1 MNGEETA
8 EGGPA
13 TEERGERIAKWLA
26 RAGVAS
32 RRDAE
37 RLIAE
42 GAVSLN
48 GRAVESPATFV
59 GPEDRVT
66 VGGKPVGAP
75 ERTRLFRYHKPP
87 GLVTTHKDPEGR
99 RTVFEELPAALPRLV
114 SVGRL
119 DLNSE
124 GLLLLTNDGALSR
137 KLELPGNA
145 WIRRYRARVHGR
157 VDERALAALAHGVT
171 VEGVAYGPIEAG
183 LDSRQGTNAWLTVSL
198 AEGKNRE
205 VRRVLQH
212 LGLTV
217 TRLIRTAYGPFT
229 LGPLPRGAVE
239 EINAK
244 VLREQLGLDA
254 PPRLQRGVE
263 RAAQARAA
271 AETAAARALAQGGE
285 GSPKPEAVQRSRPA
299 KPPRARNATEPL
311 RRAWGA
317 VAQGPDADQPEG
329 PGGARR
335 RGPRKP
341 G

>member
-1 MNGEETA
+1 MGDD
-8 EGGPA
+8 
-13 TEERGERIAKWLA
+13 TEEDAGGRGERIAKWLA
-26 RAGVAS
+26 RAGIAS

-37 RLIAE
+37 KLIAE

-48 GRAVESPATFV
+48 GKVVEGPATFV
-59 GPEDRVT
+59 GPDDKVL

-99 RTVFEELPAALPRLV
+99 RTVFDELPAGLPRLV

-137 KLELPGNA
+137 KLELPDNA
-145 WIRRYRARVHGR
+145 WVRRYRARVHGR

-183 LDSRQGTNAWLTVSL
+183 LDSRQGTNAWLTVAL
-198 AEGKNRE
+198 TEGKNRE

-239 EINAK
+239 EVNAK
-244 VLREQLGLDA
+244 FMRDQLGLDA
-254 PPRLQRGVE
+254 PPRILRGVE
-263 RAAQARAA
+263 RAAEAARLSAAAEARAA
-271 AETAAARALAQGGE
+271 D
-285 GSPKPEAVQRSRPA
+285 KPDAVQRSRPA
-299 KPPRARNATEPL
+299 RPPRARNATEKL

-329 PGGARR
+329 PGRGGARR